1 MPLLMTDIEVR
12 LPDRKRASS
21 SFSSKKPMAEVS
33 CIMENGCSREIV
45 VPVRVGRIL
54 MGDAI
59 SLPLPEDEAFDAIH
73 ALEGRICFNLMTE
86 MLSRRDYA
94 AGELREK
101 LRLYGYRDEEID
113 PCLDR
118 ARDLRFVNDARFA
131 SYFIEERKRRG
142 WGRVKIERE
151 LKMRGVSLDDIPD
164 YPDAYFSEDDDL
176 ERAVALL
183 GRKRVPDSRAYE
195 KLVRHLMSKG
205 FAYSVAA
212 EATRRRLVE
221 DDFTDF

>member
-21 SFSSKKPMAEVS
+21 SLSSRKPMAEVS

-59 SLPLPEDEAFDAIH
+59 SLPLSEDEAFDAIH

-212 EATRRRLVE
+212 EATRRRLAE

>member
-21 SFSSKKPMAEVS
+21 SLSFRKPMAEVS

-59 SLPLPEDEAFDAIH
+59 PLPLPEDEAFDAIH

-94 AGELREK
+94 TGELREK

-212 EATRRRLVE
+212 EATRRRLAE

>member
-33 CIMENGCSREIV
+33 CIMEKGCSREIV

-142 WGRVKIERE
+142 WGRIKIERE

-164 YPDAYFSEDDDL
+164 YPDAYFSEDEDL

-183 GRKRVPDSRAYE
+183 GRKRVPESRPYE

-212 EATRRRLVE
+212 EAARRRLAE
-221 DDFTDF
+221 DDITDF

>member
-59 SLPLPEDEAFDAIH
+59 PLPLPEDEAFDAIH

-212 EATRRRLVE
+212 EATRRRLAE

>member
-21 SFSSKKPMAEVS
+21 SLSSRKPMAEVS

-59 SLPLPEDEAFDAIH
+59 PLPLPEDEAFDAIH

-94 AGELREK
+94 TGELREK

-212 EATRRRLVE
+212 EATRRRLAE

>member
-1 MPLLMTDIEVR
+1 
-12 LPDRKRASS
+12 
-21 SFSSKKPMAEVS
+21 
-33 CIMENGCSREIV
+33 MENGCSREIV

-54 MGDAI
+54 MGDEI

-212 EATRRRLVE
+212 EATRRRLAE

>member
-1 MPLLMTDIEVR
+1 
-12 LPDRKRASS
+12 
-21 SFSSKKPMAEVS
+21 MAEVS

-151 LKMRGVSLDDIPD
+151 LKLRGVSLDDIPD

-212 EATRRRLVE
+212 EATRRRLAE

>member
-1 MPLLMTDIEVR
+1 
-12 LPDRKRASS
+12 
-21 SFSSKKPMAEVS
+21 
-33 CIMENGCSREIV
+33 
-45 VPVRVGRIL
+45 

-59 SLPLPEDEAFDAIH
+59 PLPLPEDEAFDAIH

-131 SYFIEERKRRG
+131 SYFIRSANAG
-142 WGRVKIERE
+142 DG
-151 LKMRGVSLDDIPD
+151 G
-164 YPDAYFSEDDDL
+164 
-176 ERAVALL
+176 
-183 GRKRVPDSRAYE
+183 GSRSSASS
-195 KLVRHLMSKG
+195 R
-205 FAYSVAA
+205 
-212 EATRRRLVE
+212 
-221 DDFTDF
+221 

>member
-21 SFSSKKPMAEVS
+21 SLSSRKPMAEVS

-73 ALEGRICFNLMTE
+73 ALEGRICFNLMIE

-164 YPDAYFSEDDDL
+164 YPDAYFSEDEDL

-183 GRKRVPDSRAYE
+183 GRKRVPESRAYE

-212 EATRRRLVE
+212 EATRRRLAE

>member
-59 SLPLPEDEAFDAIH
+59 PLPLPEDEAFDAIH

-164 YPDAYFSEDDDL
+164 YPDAFFSEDEDL

-183 GRKRVPDSRAYE
+183 GRKRVPESRPYE

-212 EATRRRLVE
+212 EATRRRLAE
-221 DDFTDF
+221 DDITDF

>member
-1 MPLLMTDIEVR
+1 
-12 LPDRKRASS
+12 
-21 SFSSKKPMAEVS
+21 MAEVS

-212 EATRRRLVE
+212 EATRRRLAE

>member
-21 SFSSKKPMAEVS
+21 SFSARKPMAEVS

-164 YPDAYFSEDDDL
+164 YPDAYFSEDEDL

-183 GRKRVPDSRAYE
+183 GRKRVPESRPYE

-212 EATRRRLVE
+212 EATRRRLAE

>member
-59 SLPLPEDEAFDAIH
+59 PLPLPEDEAFDAIH

-142 WGRVKIERE
+142 WGRIKIERE

-164 YPDAYFSEDDDL
+164 YPDAYFSEDEDL

-183 GRKRVPDSRAYE
+183 GTQARPRIPTV
-195 KLVRHLMSKG
+195 
-205 FAYSVAA
+205 
-212 EATRRRLVE
+212 
-221 DDFTDF
+221 

>member
-59 SLPLPEDEAFDAIH
+59 PLPLPEDEAFDAIH

-164 YPDAYFSEDDDL
+164 YPDAFFSEDEDL

-183 GRKRVPDSRAYE
+183 GRKRVPESRAYE

-205 FAYSVAA
+205 FAYSVAT
-212 EATRRRLVE
+212 EAARRRLAE